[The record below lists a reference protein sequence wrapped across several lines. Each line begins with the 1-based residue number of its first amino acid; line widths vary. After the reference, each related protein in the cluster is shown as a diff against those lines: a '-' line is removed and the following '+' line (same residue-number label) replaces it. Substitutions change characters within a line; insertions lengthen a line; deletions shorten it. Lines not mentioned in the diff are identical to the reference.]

1 MGREGSHDRH
11 GGHPSHVRRGAVT
24 VRGRCVHL
32 GTPAEQGGARVE
44 VGVYTNRAV
53 RVRSPVCT
61 PRVPRDVVT
70 RSRCAWWDG
79 RMPVDYDRDAALPLR
94 VPPEL
99 RARIDAVRAL
109 APAWAPL
116 SRNGA
121 GVAAILLGLDALERS
136 LRADPTAAAR
146 LLAGETITTSSTPAR
161 PAAAPATAPVEANAP
176 TIEPRDT
183 LRDRVPPPSRKARA
197 TTERVEA
204 PDDVELRRR
213 LVALLAMEPDKHAR
227 ERTWNMAR
235 IARAIDA
242 PNKSL
247 ASFRDAEPGMGPVFR
262 ARLRTLLDGI
272 DAGTATPPK

>member
-11 GGHPSHVRRGAVT
+11 GGHPSHARGGAVT
-24 VRGRCVHL
+24 VRGRCVHHEA
-32 GTPAEQGGARVE
+32 PAEQGIGPVE

-61 PRVPRDVVT
+61 PRVCRDVVT
-70 RSRCAWWDG
+70 RSRCAWWDR

-99 RARIDAVRAL
+99 RARLDAVRSL

-121 GVAAILLGLDALERS
+121 GVAAILLGLDALETA

-146 LLAGETITTSSTPAR
+146 MLAGETITTSRAPAR
-161 PAAAPATAPVEANAP
+161 PAAAPATARPEVDGTP
-176 TIEPRDT
+176 PIEPRDT
-183 LRDRVPPPSRKARA
+183 PRDRVPPPSRKARA
-197 TTERVEA
+197 TTEHVEG
-204 PDDVELRRR
+204 DDAALRAR
-213 LVALLAMEPDKHAR
+213 LAALLAMEPDKHPRDRA
-227 ERTWNMAR
+227 WNMAR

-242 PNKSL
+242 DGKSL
-247 ASFRDAEPGMGPVFR
+247 AAFRDAKPGLGPTYRR
-262 ARLRTLLDGI
+262 ALAALLDGI